1 MMVQKA
7 VILMSGPNYEFE
19 KKSLRTSDFKTPVTF
34 FAQGGNDSPEPDSS
48 GKIEVFSCFCHAYS
62 PSNKDLTV
70 LDAHGVKRGI
80 TIDIPASHGEFI
92 ADNSMTAIISDFR
105 YVKDGQYIEWNVIDP
120 RLDIEDNFADKIVL
134 GVSE

>member
-1 MMVQKA
+1 MMGQKV
-7 VILMSGPNYEFE
+7 VILMTGPSYEFE

-34 FAQGGNDSPEPDSS
+34 FVQGSNDSPEPDSS

-70 LDAHGVKRGI
+70 LDAHGVSRGL
-80 TIDIPASHGEFI
+80 TIDIPSTQGQFI
-92 ADNSMTAIISDFR
+92 VDNSMTAVISDFR
-105 YVKDGQYIEWNVIDP
+105 YMKDGQYIEWNVIDP
-120 RLDIEDNFADKIVL
+120 RLDIENDFADKIVL